1 MRLPY
6 RTIKRRSR
14 AGKVYFQV
22 RFLAEDGVTL
32 KTKSYPEAKTR
43 AQACRFAEEDLKRG
57 ILPSSA
63 NPPALDYVRDFWSEA
78 SSYFKSRALKGR
90 PLSESYRQ
98 SGLWNLKHFE
108 TYLEG
113 KLLADLTAEGLEEYA
128 DGLAEKGINPRTI
141 NLGIEAIRRPYTV
154 FCKKHHLA
162 NALIEVEHHEQ
173 KPRERGILTPEEL
186 SKIVQVENDPRARLA
201 VLLGALCGLRKG
213 EVRGLQFDDVDFEKG
228 TLSICHNVVFTKE
241 GIKAPKC
248 GSSRTIPAPEP
259 VLEAI
264 RECRKLY
271 PAGRFVIPNFA
282 SPDQPCNVIT
292 IGRAFYRILDTI
304 GIDADE
310 RKRRNLVFHGL
321 RHTYVSLSQNAGL
334 PDFIVARLSGHK
346 GLAMVQRYTHSE
358 GLVDFQKAR
367 EALEKAIAPKAEK
380 VVRGAV

>member
-1 MRLPY
+1 MRTPY
-6 RTIKRRSR
+6 RTIKRRNR

-32 KTKSYPEAKTR
+32 KSKSYPEAKTR

-57 ILPSSA
+57 ILPSNA
-63 NPPALDYVRDFWSEA
+63 NPSALESVREFWSE
-78 SSYFKSRALKGR
+78 SSPYFKSRALKGR

-113 KLLADLTAEGLEEYA
+113 KLLADLTAESLEEYA
-128 DGLAEKGINPRTI
+128 DGLAGKGINPRTI
-141 NLGIEAIRRPYTV
+141 NLGIEAIRRPYSV

-162 NALIEVEHHEQ
+162 NALAEVEHHEQ

-186 SKIVQVENDPRARLA
+186 SKIIQVDNDPRARLA

-241 GIKAPKC
+241 GVKAPKC
-248 GSSRTIPAPEP
+248 GSSRIIPAPEL
-259 VLEAI
+259 VLKAI
-264 RECRKLY
+264 WECRKLY
-271 PAGRFVIPNFA
+271 PAGHFVIPNFA
-282 SPDQPCNVIT
+282 SPDKPCNVIT
-292 IGRAFYRILDTI
+292 VGRAFYRILDTI

-321 RHTYVSLSQNAGL
+321 RHTFVSLSQNAGI

-358 GLVDFQKAR
+358 GLVDFQAAR
-367 EALEKAIAPKAEK
+367 EAMEKAVAPKAQKAVE
-380 VVRGAV
+380 GAV